1 MLRAIRTEATGS
13 YGRTVGAWDTNPST
27 LGDRHFAV
35 SHATSNPCF
44 AVVFDPQHELPRRA
58 VGLTDDLVGNEQ
70 QHPSAAWPVVPHL
83 QPCDSQTG
91 TPRTVRGAGK
101 PMAAM
106 AWSNTSAKQSM
117 FRVASRAGFS
127 RRNRIARRAEAGSTS
142 LEEL

>member
-1 MLRAIRTEATGS
+1 MASMLRAIRTEAIGS
-13 YGRTVGAWDTNPST
+13 YGRTVGAWDTVPST
-27 LGDRHFAV
+27 LGNRHFEA

-44 AVVFDPQHELPRRA
+44 AVGFDPQHEPPRKA

-70 QHPSAAWPVVPHL
+70 QQPSAAWPGVAHL

-101 PMAAM
+101 PMAAT
-106 AWSNTSAKQSM
+106 AWRSTSTKQSM

-127 RRNRIARRAEAGSTS
+127 HWIHI
-142 LEEL
+142 